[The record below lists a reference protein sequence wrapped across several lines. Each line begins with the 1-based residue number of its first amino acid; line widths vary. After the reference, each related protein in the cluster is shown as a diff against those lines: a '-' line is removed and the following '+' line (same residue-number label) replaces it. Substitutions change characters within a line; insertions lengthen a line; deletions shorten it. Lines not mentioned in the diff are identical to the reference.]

1 MAAMFSRHFKSAAFT
16 CRAQD
21 PGNAQSR
28 TTRTLAGKVNQS
40 EVAIQWLLCYYIKQT
55 INFVCFESHFGQEN

>member
-1 MAAMFSRHFKSAAFT
+1 MAAMFSSHFKSAAFT

-21 PGNAQSR
+21 PGMHKSEQRALWRERLTNQKLQFR
-28 TTRTLAGKVNQS
+28 GFFVITL
-40 EVAIQWLLCYYIKQT
+40 KQT

>member
-21 PGNAQSR
+21 PGMHKAEQR
-28 TTRTLAGKVNQS
+28 ALWRERLTNQRLQFS
-40 EVAIQWLLCYYIKQT
+40 GFSVVHSKQT
-55 INFVCFESHFGQEN
+55 INFACFESHFGQEN

>member
-21 PGNAQSR
+21 PGMHKAEQR
-28 TTRTLAGKVNQS
+28 ALWRERLTNQRLQFNGFFVIRS
-40 EVAIQWLLCYYIKQT
+40 KYIL
-55 INFVCFESHFGQEN
+55 

>member
-21 PGNAQSR
+21 PGMH
-28 TTRTLAGKVNQS
+28 KVEQRALWRERLTNQRLQFNGFFVIRS
-40 EVAIQWLLCYYIKQT
+40 KYT
-55 INFVCFESHFGQEN
+55 INFVFFESLFGQEN